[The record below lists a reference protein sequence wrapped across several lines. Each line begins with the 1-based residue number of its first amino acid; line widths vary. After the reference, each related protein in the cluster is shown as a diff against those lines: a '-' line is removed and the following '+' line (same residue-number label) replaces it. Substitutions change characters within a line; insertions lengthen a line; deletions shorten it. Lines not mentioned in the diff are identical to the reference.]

1 MPYINVT
8 LFPGQTKEKKAAIAQ
23 KITNV
28 IKEELPKVPDQNIWV
43 TYTEV
48 PADEWMIAGDMC
60 AK

>member
-8 LFPGQTKEKKAAIAQ
+8 LFPGQTKEKKAQIAQ
-23 KITNV
+23 KITDV
-28 IKEELPKVPDQNIWV
+28 IKEELPKVPHENIWV

-48 PADEWMIAGDMC
+48 PADEWMIAGNMC